1 MNPNQFELPKY
12 IKWKNVGPR
21 LHKTGPQVPRVNI
34 TNIGD
39 DVLRDI
45 LGVDLNDENTI
56 DVNRNRW
63 AEYIN
68 ENENTQGL
76 IRNVIGDITGPKLS
90 KFLPPFIDQIYS
102 SRLENMRDM
111 LKKHNSNGNN
121 FPYTKSTSEEIKR
134 LIMEYETFGAEWGA
148 LVAGLNDKKQTLDA
162 LKQAISNGTPQQKH
176 VARQALYKV
185 ENDYKKAKKDYDK
198 AAETKKRLENELTK
212 IFLTT
217 PSFSIDVAESRDD
230 DNYIARLWSRIQRDR
245 TNTDQ
250 AVRKSIVVNDI
261 NNLNV
266 INSDTG
272 VVLEANIAG
281 ERDDLSDKILKDTM
295 FTRDNCSDL
304 YLATVKADI
313 KVLPNGLYI
322 EPELCIEG
330 LYWRFRSSNK
340 INTNKPL
347 IGDVP
352 FDKLREKDLIVSR
365 ISTKDEK
372 RNGFRLPTGKIYFDL
387 MLCISTPSG
396 EKQCSELIT
405 SSDLRRNL
413 VNKVKSYNK
422 LGYYK
427 NPVVPILDR
436 ERLTRKA
443 VDVIEKGAGQTIR
456 GRGQMRHV
464 PGSEWQIFRERAF
477 NLLQDGYW
485 SDYPELLSENAC
497 LILEPT
503 ITLRKSE
510 YQNDL
515 EDAKNLRVGYGNIPK
530 GGIFVLCPEEGD
542 NEIRAN
548 IISYNRKERKNEQDI
563 EKIQIVRAKL
573 IENEKIIKDKI
584 NDTKNNMEKELQ
596 KLEQE
601 QMSSPNNKVAFQ
613 YKFDQVLKKNNVT
626 KEINQ
631 RALNKLQEQKAEW
644 QRKMDSLDNEIK
656 IRKTRRRTPQNIIRQ
671 EKPPIFK
678 NQPIKKSTA
687 TEKLVRAVKKVTKV
701 LSVADLIK
709 QYAVPKG
716 KKSKPSTQIQSKP
729 STQIQSKPST
739 QIQSKPSTKDLLEKY
754 TGGIRT
760 TTKTLKRQSNVQ
772 QKAKKNLK
780 KYGEAQEKFL
790 ENRDDIDNVPPPP
803 YTKQL
808 LPPPPPSNITISIPN
823 INESVAERS
832 KGAKVNGYIVNSTQ
846 IDWPTTLY
854 FDSIRDNY
862 VCNVSVIPHPDFPDR
877 KDIAR
882 VNTLGS
888 VKHLK
893 DREPRDDYLSILV
906 TSVYQGT
913 RDSSNQWYMEA
924 EPNEKSFAGLQ
935 CYSFYQR
942 KSNKNLLDKDNT
954 HPIYPLISPGQNVL
968 YWAENRTLRTGTIT
982 CIEFQ
987 AKNTQ
992 TGRIPE
998 PTLCSDYRALTN
1010 FLIDI
1015 KDDSKYAVKYT
1026 VKDSWDNKESHTTP
1040 SACFWKGVVTVEQ
1053 NEQDNAKKIV
1063 AELNNTSTAK
1073 IVSSMKKEQ
1082 EETFEVGESSDSQ
1095 VDYMSKSMGEQ
1106 QSSDEEHAIEELAE
1120 TINWDEMEFPEVNEI
1135 ADEESSDWEE
1145 TDYNTEHVNKETW
1158 ATTSSNTSSNVS
1170 SEISAEDQKDI
1181 INATWA
1187 TSSSSDEKEHEPTWA
1202 TSSSSDETVN
1212 KTGAIW
1218 ATSSSDEKSMGYS
1231 SADGSDVDDLKNIV
1245 NKIQG
1250 VNVSGGWAID
1260 SEDEV

>member
-1 MNPNQFELPKY
+1 MNEFELPKF
-12 IKWKNVGPR
+12 IKWKNIGPR
-21 LHKTGPQVPRVNI
+21 LHKTEPQVPQVNI

-39 DVLRDI
+39 GVLRDI
-45 LGVDLNDENTI
+45 LGVDLNDQANI
-56 DVNRNRW
+56 DGNRNRW
-63 AEYIN
+63 ADYIN
-68 ENENTQGL
+68 GNANTQGL
-76 IRNVIGDITGPKLS
+76 IGNVIGEITGAKLS

-111 LKKHNSNGNN
+111 LKKHDSNGNN

-134 LIMEYETFGAEWGA
+134 LILEYETFGAEWGP

-162 LKQAISNGTPQQKH
+162 LKQAISNGNPQQKH

-230 DNYIARLWSRIQRDR
+230 DNYISRLWSRIQRDR
-245 TNTDQ
+245 SDTNQ
-250 AVRKSIVVNDI
+250 AVRKSIVVNNI

-272 VVLEANIAG
+272 AVLEENIAG
-281 ERDDLSDKILKDTM
+281 QLEDIAAKILKDTM

-322 EPELCIEG
+322 EPELCIQG
-330 LYWRFRSSNK
+330 LYWRFRHSNK

-365 ISTKDEK
+365 ISTDDEK
-372 RNGFRLPTGKIYFDL
+372 RDGFRLPTGKLYFDL

-422 LGYYK
+422 QGYYK
-427 NPVVPILDR
+427 NPVVSILDR

-456 GRGQMRHV
+456 GKGQMRHV

-477 NLLQDGYW
+477 NVLEDGYW
-485 SDYPELLSENAC
+485 PDYPELLSEKAC

-530 GGIFVLCPEEGD
+530 GGIFVLCPDEGED
-542 NEIRAN
+542 EIREN
-548 IISYNRKERKNEQDI
+548 IISYNRKERKNNEDI
-563 EKIQIVRAKL
+563 QNIQIAQAEL
-573 IENEKIIKDKI
+573 IENENTMKDKI
-584 NDTKNNMEKELQ
+584 NIMNRDMDEELR
-596 KLEQE
+596 KLKQE
-601 QMSSPNNKVAFQ
+601 QIASPDNKGAFQ
-613 YKFDQVLKKNNVT
+613 YKIEQVIKKNKVT
-626 KEINQ
+626 KELNQ
-631 RALNKLQEQKAEW
+631 MELNKLQEQKAEML
-644 QRKMDSLDNEIK
+644 RKMNSLDKK
-656 IRKTRRRTPQNIIRQ
+656 IDSMRTKSKPRNFIRRQN
-671 EKPPIFK
+671 PPTFK
-678 NQPIKKSTA
+678 VQQPKKST
-687 TEKLVRAVKKVTKV
+687 TTKKIVQAVKNVMNLNDILKTF
-701 LSVADLIK
+701 SG
-709 QYAVPKG
+709 G
-716 KKSKPSTQIQSKP
+716 KKANKSKLSTE
-729 STQIQSKPST
+729 T
-739 QIQSKPSTKDLLEKY
+739 L
-754 TGGIRT
+754 IRKHSEGMGT

-772 QKAKKNLK
+772 PKAKKNLK
-780 KYGEAQEKFL
+780 AYGEAQEKFN
-790 ENRDDIDNVPPPP
+790 EKRDVMNNVPSAPS
-803 YTKQL
+803 TKQMLPL
-808 LPPPPPSNITISIPN
+808 LPKQSSNMAIPIPN
-823 INESVAERS
+823 TKQSVVERIAM
-832 KGAKVNGYIVNSTQ
+832 AKVNGYIVNSTVT
-846 IDWPTTLY
+846 DWLTNLN
-854 FDSIRDNY
+854 FDRFSTNY
-862 VCNVSVIPHPDFPDR
+862 VCNVSVIQHPDFPDR

-882 VNTLGS
+882 VNTLGP
-888 VKHLK
+888 VKHLS
-893 DREPRDDYLSILV
+893 DRTPRDDYLTIVV
-906 TSVYQGT
+906 TSVYEGT
-913 RDSSNQWYMEA
+913 PQASYQWYMEA
-924 EPNEKSFAGLQ
+924 EPNEVSFAGLQ
-935 CYSFYQR
+935 CYSFGQR
-942 KSNKNLLDKDNT
+942 KSNINVPDKDSA
-954 HPIYPLISPGQNVL
+954 HPIYPLINAGQNVL
-968 YWAENRTLRTGTIT
+968 YWTENRTLRSGTIT
-982 CIEFQ
+982 CIEFKP
-987 AKNTQ
+987 KNTQ
-992 TGRIPE
+992 SGKIPE
-998 PTLCSDYRALTN
+998 ATVCSDFRGLRD
-1010 FLIDI
+1010 FLQNIEE
-1015 KDDSKYAVKYT
+1015 DSKYAVKYT
-1026 VKDSWDNKESHTTP
+1026 VKDSLNGNTYFTTP
-1040 SACFWKGVVTVEQ
+1040 STCFWKGVITVPQ
-1053 NEQDNAKKIV
+1053 IDQDNAKKSV
-1063 AELNNTSTAK
+1063 AELNNASKAK
-1073 IVSSMKKEQ
+1073 IVSNMKKEQ
-1082 EETFEVGESSDSQ
+1082 EETFEIGESSDSQ

-1187 TSSSSDEKEHEPTWA
+1187 TSSSDEKEHEPTWA

-1231 SADGSDVDDLKNIV
+1231 SGDGSDVDDLKNIV

>member
-1 MNPNQFELPKY
+1 MLNPNQFELSKF

-21 LHKTGPQVPRVNI
+21 LSKAKPQVPQVNI

-39 DVLRDI
+39 GVLRDI
-45 LGVDLNDENTI
+45 LGVDLIDENTI
-56 DVNRNRW
+56 NDNRNLW

-68 ENENTQGL
+68 GNENTQQL
-76 IRNVIGDITGPKLS
+76 IRNVVGDITGLKLS
-90 KFLPPFIDQIYS
+90 KFLPPFVSQIYS

-134 LIMEYETFGAEWGA
+134 LTMEYEALVVEWGA
-148 LVAGLNDKKQTLDA
+148 LVEDLNAKKQLVDN
-162 LKQAISNGTPQQKH
+162 LKQIISGNDPQDKYI
-176 VARQALYKV
+176 ARQSLYKL
-185 ENDYKKAKKDYDK
+185 ENDYKKVKKDYIK
-198 AAETKKRLENELTK
+198 AAENKKRLENELTK

-217 PSFSIDVAESRDD
+217 PSFSIRVAENRDD
-230 DNYIARLWSRIQRDR
+230 NNYISRLWGRIQRDR
-245 TNTDQ
+245 SNTNQ
-250 AVRKSIVVNDI
+250 VVRKSIVVNNI

-272 VVLEANIAG
+272 VVLETNIAG
-281 ERDDLSDKILKDTM
+281 EMGNISEKILNDTM
-295 FTRDNCSDL
+295 FTRYKCSDL

-322 EPELCIEG
+322 EPELCIQG
-330 LYWRFRSSNK
+330 LYWRFRYSNK

-365 ISTKDEK
+365 ISTADE
-372 RNGFRLPTGKIYFDL
+372 RRDGFRLPTGKIYFDL
-387 MLCISTPSG
+387 MLCIYTPSG

-413 VNKVKSYNK
+413 VNKVKRYNK
-422 LGYYK
+422 QGLYK
-427 NPVVPILDR
+427 NLLVPMIER

-477 NLLQDGYW
+477 NLLEDGYW
-485 SDYPELLSENAC
+485 PDYPELLSDKAC

-530 GGIFVLCPEEGD
+530 GGIFVLCPNEGED
-542 NEIRAN
+542 EIREN
-548 IISYNRKERKNEQDI
+548 IISYNRKERKNNEDI
-563 EKIQIVRAKL
+563 ENIVIAQAKL
-573 IENEKIIKDKI
+573 VDNEKEIKFEI
-584 NDTKNNMEKELQ
+584 EVKNKNMEKEIQLLEKQ
-596 KLEQE
+596 KLK
-601 QMSSPNNKVAFQ
+601 SPDKEVVLQGKIEKVIQ
-613 YKFDQVLKKNNVT
+613 KNNVLNQMSEIT
-626 KEINQ
+626 LDKLEKEKQELEEEKKKIDLNIN
-631 RALNKLQEQKAEW
+631 NVEV
-644 QRKMDSLDNEIK
+644 K
-656 IRKTRRRTPQNIIRQ
+656 IRKIGKRRVGSKIIRQ
-671 EKPPIFK
+671 QSATFNK
-678 NQPIKKSTA
+678 QPAKKSVS
-687 TEKLVRAVKKVTKV
+687 KKFSNNVRKVMKFQEV
-701 LSVADLIK
+701 LRKFSGSFR
-709 QYAVPKG
+709 G
-716 KKSKPSTQIQSKP
+716 KKSKPSTA
-729 STQIQSKPST
+729 T
-739 QIQSKPSTKDLLEKY
+739 LLRNHSEGMRK
-754 TGGIRT
+754 TTNPLQRQGGD
-760 TTKTLKRQSNVQ
+760 QP
-772 QKAKKNLK
+772 KAEKNLK
-780 KYGEAQEKFL
+780 VYGDAQERFL
-790 ENRDDIDNVPPPP
+790 KNRDDINNEPPAP
-803 YTKQL
+803 YSSKQL
-808 LPPPPPSNITISIPN
+808 LPPPPPLKQSSNMAIPIPN
-823 INESVAERS
+823 TKQSVVERS
-832 KGAKVNGYIVNSTQ
+832 EGTKVNGYIVNSTQ
-846 IDWPTTLY
+846 NDWPTTLY
-854 FDSIRDNY
+854 FDRIRDNY
-862 VCNVSVIPHPDFPDR
+862 VCNVSVVEHPDFR
-877 KDIAR
+877 NRTDIAR
-882 VNTLGS
+882 VNTLGP
-888 VKHLK
+888 VKYWK
-893 DREPRDDYLSILV
+893 ENMSRDDYLSIVV
-906 TSVYQGT
+906 TSVYQGPPKG
-913 RDSSNQWYMEA
+913 SYQWYI
-924 EPNEKSFAGLQ
+924 EPELNEKTSGPWELQ
-935 CYSFYQR
+935 CYSFFQR
-942 KSNKNLLDKDNT
+942 KSNINVPDKNRE
-954 HPIYPLISPGQNVL
+954 HPIYPLISTGQNVL
-968 YWAENRTLRTGTIT
+968 YWTENRTLSSGKIT
-982 CIEFQ
+982 CIEFKP
-987 AKNTQ
+987 KNTQ
-992 TGRIPE
+992 SGVIPE
-998 PTLCSDYRALTN
+998 ATICSDYGKLMDFLLTN
-1010 FLIDI
+1010 KTKGI
-1015 KDDSKYAVKYT
+1015 YGVKYT
-1026 VKDSWDNKESHTTP
+1026 VEDSWNNKIFYATP
-1040 SACFWKGVVTVEQ
+1040 STCFWKGVVTVPQIEQ
-1053 NEQDNAKKIV
+1053 VNAKKIV
-1063 AELNNTSTAK
+1063 AELNNASKTNL
-1073 IVSSMKKEQ
+1073 VSDTKKEQ

-1212 KTGAIW
+1212 KTGAVW

>member
-1 MNPNQFELPKY
+1 MMNPNQFPEY

-21 LHKTGPQVPRVNI
+21 LNKRQVDIPQVGVN
-34 TNIGD
+34 D
-39 DVLRDI
+39 LADRDLQEI
-45 LGVDLNDENTI
+45 LGTDLNNDQNI
-56 DVNRNRW
+56 NNNRQLW
-63 AEYIN
+63 AGYIN
-68 ENENTQGL
+68 DEHPATSNL
-76 IRNVIGDITGPKLS
+76 LRNVIGTDNIAGVNLT

-111 LKKHNSNGNN
+111 LKKHDSNGNN
-121 FPYTKSTSEEIKR
+121 FPYTKSTSEEIKK
-134 LIMEYETFGAEWGA
+134 LILDYETFGAEWGA
-148 LVAGLNDKKQTLDA
+148 LVAGLNNKKQTLKA
-162 LKQAISNGTPQQKH
+162 LKQAISDGTPQEKH

-198 AAETKKRLENELTK
+198 AADTKKRLENELTK
-212 IFLTT
+212 IFLTR
-217 PSFSIDVAESRDD
+217 PSFSIEVAETRDD
-230 DNYIARLWSRIQRDR
+230 DNYIARLWSRIRRDR
-245 TNTDQ
+245 STTNQ
-250 AVRKSIVVNDI
+250 VVRKSIVVNDI

-272 VVLEANIAG
+272 AVLEENIAG
-281 ERDDLSDKILKDTM
+281 QLGDIAAKILKDTM

-304 YLATVKADI
+304 YLATLKAGI

-352 FDKLREKDLIVSR
+352 FDRLREKDLIVTR
-365 ISTKDEK
+365 ISTDDEK
-372 RNGFRLPTGKIYFDL
+372 RDGFRLPTGKIYFDL

-422 LGYYK
+422 QGFYK

-477 NLLQDGYW
+477 NLLEDGYW
-485 SDYPELLSENAC
+485 PDYPQLLSEKAC

-530 GGIFVLCPEEGD
+530 GGIFVLCPDEGQD
-542 NEIRAN
+542 DIRAT
-548 IISYNRKERKNEQDI
+548 IISYNRKERKENEDI
-563 EKIQIVRAKL
+563 QNIQIAQAEL
-573 IENEKIIKDKI
+573 LENEKIMKYQINVMNKDM
-584 NDTKNNMEKELQ
+584 DEELQ
-596 KLEQE
+596 KLRKEQIT
-601 QMSSPNNKVAFQ
+601 SPNNKSVLRS
-613 YKFDQVLKKNNVT
+613 KIDQVIKKNKAT
-626 KEINQ
+626 KELNQ
-631 RALNKLQEQKAEW
+631 NALIKLQEQKAEML
-644 QRKMDSLDNEIK
+644 RKVNSLEERIDSMRTKNTPRSF
-656 IRKTRRRTPQNIIRQ
+656 IRRQN
-671 EKPPIFK
+671 PPIY
-678 NQPIKKSTA
+678 NVQPSKKSTGQ
-687 TEKLVRAVKKVTKV
+687 KLFRAVKNV
-701 LSVADLIK
+701 LSFNDLLK
-709 QYAVPKG
+709 KTKPTEV
-716 KKSKPSTQIQSKP
+716 KKSKPSTQ
-729 STQIQSKPST
+729 T
-739 QIQSKPSTKDLLEKY
+739 L
-754 TGGIRT
+754 IRKHSEGMGT
-760 TTKTLKRQSNVQ
+760 TTKPLKRQDKVQ
-772 QKAKKNLK
+772 PKAKKNLK
-780 KYGEAQEKFL
+780 AYGDAQQKFL
-790 ENRDDIDNVPPPP
+790 EKRDDINNVPSAPSTKELLPILP
-803 YTKQL
+803 EQSSNMAIPIPNTKQ
-808 LPPPPPSNITISIPN
+808 
-823 INESVAERS
+823 SVVERI
-832 KGAKVNGYIVNSTQ
+832 GMAKVNGYIVNSTVT
-846 IDWPTTLY
+846 DWLTNLN
-854 FDSIRDNY
+854 FDRFNTNY
-862 VCNVSVIPHPDFPDR
+862 VCNVSVIQHPDFPYR

-882 VNTLGS
+882 VNTLGP
-888 VKHLK
+888 VKHLT
-893 DREPRDDYLSILV
+893 DRTPRNDYLSIVV
-906 TSVYQGT
+906 TSVYTGT
-913 RDSSNQWYMEA
+913 PQVSYQWYMEA
-924 EPNEKSFAGLQ
+924 EPNEVSFAGLQ
-935 CYSFYQR
+935 CYSFGQR
-942 KSNKNLLDKDNT
+942 KSNINVPDKDSA
-954 HPIYPLISPGQNVL
+954 HPIYPLINPGANVL
-968 YWAENRTLRTGTIT
+968 YWSENRILRSGTIT

-992 TGRIPE
+992 SGSIPE
-998 PTLCSDYRALTN
+998 ATVCSDYGKLTK
-1010 FLIDI
+1010 FLQNI
-1015 KDDSKYAVKYT
+1015 KNDSKYAVKYT
-1026 VKDSWDNKESHTTP
+1026 VKDSLNGNTHFTTP
-1040 SACFWKGVVTVEQ
+1040 SACFWKGVVTVPQ
-1053 NEQDNAKKIV
+1053 IDQDNAKKSV
-1063 AELNNTSTAK
+1063 AELNNASKAK
-1073 IVSSMKKEQ
+1073 VVSGMKKEQ
-1082 EETFEVGESSDSQ
+1082 EETFEIGESSDSQ

-1231 SADGSDVDDLKNIV
+1231 SGDGSDVDDLKNIV

>member
-1 MNPNQFELPKY
+1 MDEFQLPKF

-21 LHKTGPQVPRVNI
+21 LHKTEPQDPRVNI

-39 DVLRDI
+39 GVLRDI
-45 LGVDLNDENTI
+45 LGVDLNDQDTI
-56 DVNRNRW
+56 NVNRNQW
-63 AEYIN
+63 ATYIN
-68 ENENTQGL
+68 GNVNTRGL
-76 IRNVIGDITGPKLS
+76 IGNVIGEITGAKLS

-111 LKKHNSNGNN
+111 LKKHDSNGNN

-134 LIMEYETFGAEWGA
+134 LILEYETFGDEWGA

-162 LKQAISNGTPQQKH
+162 LKQAISDGNPQEKH

-185 ENDYKKAKKDYDK
+185 ENDYKKVKKDYDK
-198 AAETKKRLENELTK
+198 AADTKKRLENELTK

-217 PSFSIDVAESRDD
+217 PSFSIEVAESRDE

-245 TNTDQ
+245 TNTNQ
-250 AVRKSIVVNDI
+250 VVRKSIVVNAS

-272 VVLEANIAG
+272 DILEENIAG
-281 ERDDLSDKILKDTM
+281 QLEDIAAKILKDTM
-295 FTRDNCSDL
+295 FTRVNCSDL

-330 LYWRFRSSNK
+330 LYWRFRYSNK

-365 ISTKDEK
+365 ISTVDEK
-372 RNGFRLPTGKIYFDL
+372 RDGFRLPTGKIYFDL

-422 LGYYK
+422 QGFYK
-427 NPVVPILDR
+427 NPVVTILDR

-477 NLLQDGYW
+477 NLLEDGYW
-485 SDYPELLSENAC
+485 PDYPELLSERAC

-530 GGIFVLCPEEGD
+530 GGIFVLCPDEGVD
-542 NEIRAN
+542 EIREN
-548 IISYNRKERKNEQDI
+548 IISYNRKERKNNEDI
-563 EKIQIVRAKL
+563 ENIQIVQAKL
-573 IENEKIIKDKI
+573 IENEKIMKDKI
-584 NDTKNNMEKELQ
+584 NVMNNNMEKELQ

-601 QMSSPNNKVAFQ
+601 QMSSPDNKGAFK
-613 YKFDQVLKKNNVT
+613 YKIEQVIKKNNVT

-631 RALNKLQEQKAEW
+631 MELNKLQEQKAEML
-644 QRKMDSLDNEIK
+644 RKMNSLDKK
-656 IRKTRRRTPQNIIRQ
+656 IDSMTTKSKPRNFIRRQN
-671 EKPPIFK
+671 PPIYK
-678 NQPIKKSTA
+678 VQQPKKST
-687 TEKLVRAVKKVTKV
+687 TTKKLVQAVKKVMNLNDILKTF
-701 LSVADLIK
+701 SG
-709 QYAVPKG
+709 G
-716 KKSKPSTQIQSKP
+716 KKAEKSKPSTQ
-729 STQIQSKPST
+729 T
-739 QIQSKPSTKDLLEKY
+739 L
-754 TGGIRT
+754 IRKHSEGMGK
-760 TTKTLKRQSNVQ
+760 TTKPLKSLTKVQ
-772 QKAKKNLK
+772 EKAKKNLK
-780 KYGEAQEKFL
+780 AYGDAQQKFL
-790 ENRDDIDNVPPPP
+790 EKRDDINNVPSAPS
-803 YTKQL
+803 TKEL
-808 LPPPPPSNITISIPN
+808 LPILPEQSSNMAIPIPN
-823 INESVAERS
+823 INESVAERNDM
-832 KGAKVNGYIVNSTQ
+832 AKVNGYIVNSTVT
-846 IDWPTTLY
+846 DWLTNLN
-854 FDSIRDNY
+854 FDRFNTNY
-862 VCNVSVIPHPDFPDR
+862 VCNVSVIQHPDFPDR

-882 VNTLGS
+882 VNTLGP
-888 VKHLK
+888 VKHLT
-893 DREPRDDYLSILV
+893 DRTTRDDYLSIVV
-906 TSVYQGT
+906 TSVYTGT
-913 RDSSNQWYMEA
+913 PQVSYQWYMEA
-924 EPNEKSFAGLQ
+924 EPNEVSFAGLQ
-935 CYSFYQR
+935 CYSFGQR
-942 KSNKNLLDKDNT
+942 RSNINVPDKDSA
-954 HPIYPLISPGQNVL
+954 HPIYPLINPGANVL
-968 YWAENRTLRTGTIT
+968 YWSENRILRSGTIT

-992 TGRIPE
+992 SGSIPE
-998 PTLCSDYRALTN
+998 ATVCSDYGKLTK
-1010 FLIDI
+1010 FLQNIEE
-1015 KDDSKYAVKYT
+1015 DSKYAVKYT
-1026 VKDSWDNKESHTTP
+1026 VKDSFNGNTNFTTP
-1040 SACFWKGVVTVEQ
+1040 SACFWKGVVTVPQ
-1053 NEQDNAKKIV
+1053 IDQDNAKKSV
-1063 AELNNTSTAK
+1063 AELNNASKAK
-1073 IVSSMKKEQ
+1073 VVTDMKKEQ
-1082 EETFEVGESSDSQ
+1082 EETFEIGESSDSQ